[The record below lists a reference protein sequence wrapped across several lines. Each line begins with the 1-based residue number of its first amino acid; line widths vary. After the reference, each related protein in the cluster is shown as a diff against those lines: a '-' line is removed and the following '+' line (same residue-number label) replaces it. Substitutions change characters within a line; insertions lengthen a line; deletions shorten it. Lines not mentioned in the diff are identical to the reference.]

1 MSCRKKGGDEKIWEG
16 GGCWVGGKEEC
27 RQTRGETHRRKFK
40 NEGKRDGGERR
51 MRGGGEGIQ
60 RIK

>member
-1 MSCRKKGGDEKIWEG
+1 M
-16 GGCWVGGKEEC
+16 GGKEEC
-27 RQTRGETHRRKFK
+27 RQVRGETHRRKFK
-40 NEGKRDGGERR
+40 NEGKTDGGERR